1 MKTYIS
7 LLITASLFLFTVP
20 VQCQFNIGK
29 KIQDKLINRTN
40 KGIDK
45 TIDKGIDGVLKK
57 NTKSQNDSVLSDITS
72 DEQTDTQNRPTL
84 QSYSKFDFIPGNK
97 VIFFDD
103 FNQDAVGDFPAL
115 WNTNGSGEV
124 VTNNLYPG
132 KWLKINGGSTCIWND
147 IPLVLTDNFT
157 VEFDVI
163 PQKSEHGATG
173 FYFGMIKSEHPKDFD
188 TGSVPGKSGFF
199 VHFDYN
205 TYFNS
210 YFSFER
216 QQVTGI
222 REGQTQKADQKYHIS
237 LWVQK
242 ERIRV
247 YQNEMK
253 LFDLPKAIDI
263 NVKYNKMRFEDGTP
277 MISNIRIAVGTP
289 DMRSKLITEGK
300 LISYGIYFD
309 VNKDIVKPESNGTL
323 KSIADVL
330 KENPDIRV
338 KIVGYTD
345 SDGADA
351 TNLDLSKRRG
361 ASVKAELVNNFG
373 IETSRLESDGLG
385 ETKPVAPND
394 NPTNKALNRRV
405 EFIKL

>member
-57 NTKSQNDSVLSDITS
+57 NGKSQNDSVLSDITS
-72 DEQTDTQNRPTL
+72 DEQTETQNRPTL
-84 QSYSKFDFIPGNK
+84 QSYSKFDFVPGSK

-103 FNQDAVGDFPAL
+103 FSQDAVGDFPVL

-124 VTNNLYPG
+124 MTNNLYPG
-132 KWLKINGGSTCIWND
+132 KWLKLTGESTCIWND
-147 IPLVLTDNFT
+147 NPLVITDNFT

-163 PQKSEHGATG
+163 PQKSEHGETG
-173 FYFGMIKSEHPKDFD
+173 YHFGMIKSEHPKDFD

-199 VHFDYN
+199 VHFDYS

-210 YFSFER
+210 YFSYER
-216 QQVTGI
+216 QQVKGM
-222 REGQTQKADQKYHIS
+222 REGLTQKTDQKYHIS
-237 LWVQK
+237 LWIQK

-247 YQNEMK
+247 YQNEVK
-253 LFDLPKAIDI
+253 LFDLPKAIDV
-263 NVKYNKMRFEDGTP
+263 NVKYNKMRFEQGTP
-277 MISNIRIAVGTP
+277 MISNVRIAVGSP
-289 DMRSKLITEGK
+289 DMRSKLISEGK
-300 LISYGIYFD
+300 LVSYGIYFD
-309 VNKDIVKPESNGTL
+309 VSKDVVKPESYGTL

-330 KENPDIRV
+330 NENPDVRV
-338 KIVGYTD
+338 KIVGHTD

-361 ASVKAELVNNFG
+361 ASVKNELVKDFG
-373 IETSRLESDGLG
+373 IDASRLESDGLG
-385 ETKPVAPND
+385 ETKPVATND
-394 NPTNKALNRRV
+394 TQINKALNRRV
-405 EFIKL
+405 EFLKL